1 MVGLILNLPG
11 GGKMKDKIKIPEYI
25 PATVISVAIELLK
38 NGAKEVSTELYSGLN
53 QYEIKSLN
61 YMLKNNSH

>member
-1 MVGLILNLPG
+1 ME
-11 GGKMKDKIKIPEYI
+11 DKIKIPEYI

-38 NGAKEVSTELYSGLN
+38 SGAKEVPTELYPGLN
-53 QYEIKSLN
+53 SYEIKSLN

>member
-1 MVGLILNLPG
+1 VGLVLNLL
-11 GGKMKDKIKIPEYI
+11 GKNMEDKIKIPEYI

-38 NGAKEVSTELYSGLN
+38 SGAKEVPTELYPGLN
-53 QYEIKSLN
+53 SYEIKSLN

>member
-1 MVGLILNLPG
+1 
-11 GGKMKDKIKIPEYI
+11 MKDKIKIPEYI